1 LAGGT
6 TETMRLD
13 SSGNLGL
20 GVTPSAWQ
28 SAARALQLGTSGAF
42 INGRV
47 NDAALEIGSNAYRD
61 SANDWRYT
69 TTAAATYYMQNLFAN
84 GSHAWFNAP
93 SGTAGN
99 TISFTQAMTLDA
111 SGNLLVG
118 GSVAYGKLAVMGNS
132 SATTAADMAINR
144 SSSATTIQDA
154 PNLTFSDG
162 TTNNTVTI
170 QAGSG
175 NLQFWNYGSGAWLER
190 MRIDSSGNVGI
201 GTSSP
206 SYPLDVQGN
215 PATLTQRL
223 LNTAT
228 TGNSVLSYII
238 AGDNGATSFQIDV
251 DGLGTVYGKGARLG
265 MTTNH
270 FLGFLTNNTERM
282 RITSGG
288 EVYIAGTTDQG
299 AYNLQC
305 NGTGVWGAGAY
316 VNGSDRNLKDNITP
330 LGSCLDVVAALKPV
344 TYQYKE
350 EYSKDQSV
358 QPGFIAQDLQ
368 DAMAGKEYLE
378 GIVQAGPNHLNVAYQ
393 NLIPILTKALQEQQ
407 ALIQDLT
414 TRLTALEGN

>member
-1 LAGGT
+1 LTIGA
-6 TETMRLD
+6 
-13 SSGNLGL
+13 
-20 GVTPSAWQ
+20 Q
-28 SAARALQLGTSGAF
+28 SNQGFITNNGYFNGANW
-42 INGRV
+42 I
-47 NDAALEIGSNAYRD
+47 
-61 SANDWRYT
+61 YT
-69 TTAAATYYMQNLFAN
+69 TSSIAAQYYQDNAGKHQWL
-84 GSHAWFNAP
+84 NAP

-99 TISFTQAMTLDA
+99 AISFTQAMTLDA
-111 SGNLLVG
+111 SGNL
-118 GSVAYGKLAVMGNS
+118 
-132 SATTAADMAINR
+132 
-144 SSSATTIQDA
+144 
-154 PNLTFSDG
+154 
-162 TTNNTVTI
+162 
-170 QAGSG
+170 
-175 NLQFWNYGSGAWLER
+175 
-190 MRIDSSGNVGI
+190 GI
-201 GTSSP
+201 GTTSP
-206 SYPLDVQGN
+206 SSTGLTVFKANGGGLAVQ
-215 PATLTQRL
+215 
-223 LNTAT
+223 NTAT
-228 TGNSVLSYII
+228 GTGNTAGFQFFGGSGGDGYIWNYSNSFI
-238 AGDNGATSFQIDV
+238 AFA
-251 DGLGTVYGKGARLG
+251 
-265 MTTNH
+265 
-270 FLGFLTNNTERM
+270 TNNTERM

>member
-1 LAGGT
+1 MAFGIH
-6 TETMRLD
+6 
-13 SSGNLGL
+13 N
-20 GVTPSAWQ
+20 
-28 SAARALQLGTSGAF
+28 GTSY
-42 INGRV
+42 N
-47 NDAALEIGSNAYRD
+47 
-61 SANDWRYT
+61 
-69 TTAAATYYMQNLFAN
+69 
-84 GSHAWFNAP
+84 
-93 SGTAGN
+93 
-99 TISFTQAMTLDA
+99 
-111 SGNLLVG
+111 
-118 GSVAYGKLAVMGNS
+118 
-132 SATTAADMAINR
+132 
-144 SSSATTIQDA
+144 
-154 PNLTFSDG
+154 
-162 TTNNTVTI
+162 
-170 QAGSG
+170 
-175 NLQFWNYGSGAWLER
+175 
-190 MRIDSSGNVGI
+190 
-201 GTSSP
+201 
-206 SYPLDVQGN
+206 
-215 PATLTQRL
+215 
-223 LNTAT
+223 
-228 TGNSVLSYII
+228 
-238 AGDNGATSFQIDV
+238 
-251 DGLGTVYGKGARLG
+251 
-265 MTTNH
+265 
-270 FLGFLTNNTERM
+270 ERM